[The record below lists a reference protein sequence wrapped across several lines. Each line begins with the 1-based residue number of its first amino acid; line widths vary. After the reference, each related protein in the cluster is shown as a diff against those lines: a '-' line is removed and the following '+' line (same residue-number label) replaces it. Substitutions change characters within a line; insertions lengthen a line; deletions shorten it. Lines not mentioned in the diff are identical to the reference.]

1 MASQYDTFRYNMVNY
16 VKTWEV
22 NDNDILDLMGSISRE
37 KFFEKKVSDLSYS
50 DSMIP
55 IGHGQLSLEPKMIAR
70 ILQNLNLKKT
80 DSVLEIGTGS
90 GYLTTL
96 LSRLTKEVY
105 TIEIIPDIFHKAN
118 LLFSEQNVKNIYS
131 KNANGLDGWDGT
143 KIFDKIIITGSLGEV
158 PENLISKL
166 RHKGR
171 MFVTIGSKPV
181 MRAKIVTKL
190 ENSLNEENIFD
201 TYIPRMKEIEAP
213 ADED

>member
-22 NDNDILDLMGSISRE
+22 NDNNILDLMGNISRE
-37 KFFEKKVSDLSYS
+37 KFFEKEVSDLSYS

-70 ILQNLNLKKT
+70 ILQCLNLKKT
-80 DSVLEIGTGS
+80 DSVLEVGTGS

-96 LSRLTKEVY
+96 LSKLTKEVY

-118 LLFSEQNVKNIYS
+118 RLFAEQNIKNIHS
-131 KNANGLDGWDGT
+131 KNTNGLNGWDESKT
-143 KIFDKIIITGSLGEV
+143 FDKIIITGSLNEI
-158 PENLISKL
+158 PETLINKL
-166 RHKGR
+166 RDNGK

-181 MRAKIVTKL
+181 MRAKIVTKS
-190 ENSLNEENIFD
+190 ENNLNQENIFD
-201 TYIPRMKEIEAP
+201 TYIPKMRDI
-213 ADED
+213 DI

>member
-22 NDNDILDLMGSISRE
+22 NDNNILNLMGNISRE
-37 KFFEKKVSDLSYS
+37 KFFEKKLSDLSYS

-96 LSRLTKEVY
+96 LSKLTKEVY

-118 LLFSEQNVKNIYS
+118 CSFAEQNIKNIYS
-131 KNANGLDGWDGT
+131 ENKNGLEGWNELKT
-143 KIFDKIIITGSLGEV
+143 FDKIIITGSLNEI
-158 PENLISKL
+158 PKNLINKL
-166 RHKGR
+166 KDNGK
-171 MFVTIGSKPV
+171 MFITIGSKPV
-181 MRAKIVTKL
+181 MRAKIVTKSKNGL
-190 ENSLNEENIFD
+190 EQENIFD
-201 TYIPRMKEIEAP
+201 TYIPKMK
-213 ADED
+213 DKVDQMNNV